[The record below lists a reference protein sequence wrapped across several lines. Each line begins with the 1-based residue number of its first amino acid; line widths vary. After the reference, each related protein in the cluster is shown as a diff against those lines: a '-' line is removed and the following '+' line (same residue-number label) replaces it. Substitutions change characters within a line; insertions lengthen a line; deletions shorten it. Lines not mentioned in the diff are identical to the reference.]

1 MHVRASLYIK
11 IVCEYVD
18 IRGCYMRISSI
29 QPSMYKSA
37 ARMQHVNSVSYKG
50 GKGAAKG
57 AVIGGVGMGL
67 LAFAGIASLP
77 AALILGGITAGLS
90 AIIGSEFED
99 NNQNDNKGKGDT

>member
-1 MHVRASLYIK
+1 MNVRANLYVK

-18 IRGCYMRISSI
+18 IRGYYMRISSI

-37 ARMQHVNSVSYKG
+37 ARMQHVNNVSYKG

-57 AVIGGVGMGL
+57 AAIGGIGMGL
-67 LAFAGIASLP
+67 IAFAGLASLP

-90 AIIGSEFED
+90 AVIGNEVE
-99 NNQNDNKGKGDT
+99 NDNQSDDKGKGDT